1 MHEVETQKIYSW
13 AKKLCLFKIRVKTV
27 IDYAYFY
34 LVFFHNNYIYKNSD
48 PSELWFVEFLALNTV
63 A

>member
-1 MHEVETQKIYSW
+1 MHEVEIQKIYSL
-13 AKKLCLFKIRVKTV
+13 AKKLCFFEILVKIA

-34 LVFFHNNYIYKNSD
+34 LVFFHNNYIYKNSH
-48 PSELWFVEFLALNTV
+48 PSESWFVEFLALNTV